1 MNTVIQDGS
10 GYYNILISSQNL
22 KSEVSTFTEPP
33 ECQGLATDL
42 KLDFPSLHL
51 CHIIPSESLIMGSL
65 ESYFDIANRRV

>member
-1 MNTVIQDGS
+1 MNTVLQDGR

-42 KLDFPSLHL
+42 KVDFPSFAFV
-51 CHIIPSESLIMGSL
+51 
-65 ESYFDIANRRV
+65 SYNPI